1 MASKN
6 RITINLSA
14 SEQRELQAL
23 AERAR
28 VSVAWIGRQAV
39 TEFLERHRNDELQ
52 LPLGLSRPPSGDHL
66 A

>member
-1 MASKN
+1 MTSKK

-28 VSVAWIGRQAV
+28 VSVAWLGRQAV
-39 TEFLERHRNDELQ
+39 TEFLERHKNGELQ
-52 LPLGLSRPPSGDHL
+52 LPLGLSKSSSGDHL